1 MTSGNPAKQPRP
13 DGRTTTDQVTEAFPP
28 SMSAVVTEVAASVVP
43 FQFAGGKAIDLT
55 IFSGPLE
62 LHLHFHPST
71 AEVII
76 EAIREAKLRAEVDIV
91 PASLAD
97 MGKVARTNGHKNGQP
112 A

>member
-13 DGRTTTDQVTEAFPP
+13 DGRTPTDQVTEAFPP
-28 SMSAVVTEVAASVVP
+28 NLSAVVTEVAASVVP
-43 FQFAGGKAIDLT
+43 FQFAGGRAIDLT
-55 IFSGPLE
+55 IYSGGLQ

-71 AEVII
+71 ADVIV
-76 EAIREAKLRAEVDIV
+76 EAIREAKMKAEVDIV

-97 MGKVARTNGHKNGQP
+97 MGKVARTNGQKNGQP